1 MNETHTVILR
11 MPAVLTRTG
20 LSKSSIYVAM
30 RRGTFP
36 RPVKLG
42 VRACGWR
49 ELDIQNWLDSRA
61 SA

>member
-1 MNETHTVILR
+1 MNQTHMVILR
-11 MPAVLTRTG
+11 LPVVLTRTG
-20 LSKSSIYVAM
+20 LSKSTIYVAM

-36 RPVKLG
+36 RPVQLG
-42 VRACGWR
+42 ARARGWR